1 MWEDVLMTEQPTY
14 EALAQKVKELEKE
27 SIMRRQAE
35 ERGERS
41 ISVLRATLEST
52 ADGILVVNRD
62 GKIVGINQKF
72 QKMWHIPVSIS
83 TLREDNL
90 IMGFVL
96 DQVKDPEGFLG
107 KVGELYSQPEAE
119 SCDIIEF
126 KDGRI
131 FERYSQPQR
140 IGGRSVGRVWS
151 FRDIT
156 DSQRAQGELENS
168 IMKLRKAMGGIIQ
181 AMALTVEKRDPY
193 TAGHQR
199 RVSDLARAISTEME
213 LSEEQIDGIRLAG
226 TIHDIGK
233 ICVPADILSKPG
245 RLTEHEFGIIKDHPQ
260 VGYDILKEIEFP
272 WPIAQIVYQH
282 HERMDGSGYPRGL
295 AGEKILLEARIIA
308 LADVVEAMSSHRPYR
323 PSLGIGKAL
332 EEISTH
338 SGVYYEPAAVDACL
352 RLFKEKRFEYN
363 TRQG

>member
-1 MWEDVLMTEQPTY
+1 MTLEPTY
-14 EALAQKVKELEKE
+14 EKLVQRVKELERESLRRKE
-27 SIMRRQAE
+27 AE
-35 ERGERS
+35 QKSESS
-41 ISVLRATLEST
+41 ISILRATLEST

-62 GKIVGINQKF
+62 GKILGINQKF
-72 QKMWHIPVSIS
+72 EKMWRIPKSVSA
-83 TLREDNL
+83 LRDDNL

-107 KVGELYSQPEAE
+107 KVGELYGQPDAE
-119 SCDIIEF
+119 SHDIIEF

-131 FERYSQPQR
+131 FERYSLPQR

-156 DSQRAQGELENS
+156 ESKRAQSELQES

-181 AMALTVEKRDPY
+181 AMALTVEKKDPY

-199 RVSDLARAISTEME
+199 RVADLARAVSKEMD

-245 RLTEHEFGIIKDHPQ
+245 RLTEHEFGIIKEHPQ

-282 HERMDGSGYPRGL
+282 HERMDGSGYPQGL
-295 AGEKILLEARIIA
+295 AGEEILLEARIIA
-308 LADVVEAMSSHRPYR
+308 LADVMEAMASHRPYR
-323 PSLGIGKAL
+323 PSLGTEKAL
-332 EEISTH
+332 EEISAH
-338 SGVYYEPAAVDACL
+338 RGKYYDPSAVDACV
-352 RLFKEKRFEYN
+352 RLFREKGFEYN
-363 TRQG
+363 TRQGE